1 MEYRME
7 NKKTPV
13 VDAHRRST
21 IGVQDAQKLLF
32 YGNTIAYLLLCVK
45 LREINRSHMSLS
57 VVL

>member
-1 MEYRME
+1 ME